1 MSPREQSQIRSVVP
15 RETRGNELAPSYES
29 SCRTLQQSPH
39 AHTVVWTESE
49 SRVAETRTGGRHP
62 AVEYPHPRL
71 GPPTVPSASS
81 ARGNEAPGAVL
92 AGQAKALPSRA
103 HLHDK
108 SVTSGVDDALRHAP
122 KPCPGLCLP
131 KLRPP
136 LPEKRWSRES
146 LYPLPGG
153 HSSPDKS
160 NPREDVPGI
169 ARNYKE
175 ARMISWITA
184 RKTRSYLLEIR
195 P

>member
-1 MSPREQSQIRSVVP
+1 LSI
-15 RETRGNELAPSYES
+15 
-29 SCRTLQQSPH
+29 RTL
-39 AHTVVWTESE
+39 A
-49 SRVAETRTGGRHP
+49 
-62 AVEYPHPRL
+62 L
-71 GPPTVPSASS
+71 
-81 ARGNEAPGAVL
+81 ARQPCQVLAAPGAMKAPGAVL

-122 KPCPGLCLP
+122 KPCPGRCLR
-131 KLRPP
+131 KLRQP

-160 NPREDVPGI
+160 SPREDVPGI

-175 ARMISWITA
+175 ARHNFMDYSKKDAFLSSRNQTMNG
-184 RKTRSYLLEIR
+184 SENLEIPR
-195 P
+195 QTLAWLYCGTSHWGLSEIRHPDKPTFTVRGEREREMSV